1 MTPDDNR
8 QLERIIEKLEA
19 IHVAIAQHN
28 TDIALMKQLVDSHA
42 NTVKEHS
49 GHIDDLRQ
57 AKWKLAGAVAAL
69 SGLASFLGSKLA
81 TIFTSGTP
89 PNTGH

>member
-1 MTPDDNR
+1 MNDSDNK

-19 IHVAIAQHN
+19 IHACIAQHN

-42 NTVKEHS
+42 STVKEHS
-49 GHIDDLRQ
+49 VHIDDLRQ

-69 SGLASFLGSKLA
+69 SGAASFFGSKFA
-81 TIFTSGTP
+81 HWFSTP